1 MPENGPILQVHDSDE
16 VDKVDDVNEDS
27 VDDQLMCTRV
37 LELVP
42 EK

>member
-1 MPENGPILQVHDSDE
+1 MPENGPILQVRDGDE
-16 VDKVDDVNEDS
+16 VDEVDDVNEDS

>member
-1 MPENGPILQVHDSDE
+1 MPENGPILQVCDGDE
-16 VDKVDDVNEDS
+16 VDEVDDVNEDS
-27 VDDQLMCTRV
+27 VDDQLMCTWV